1 MVCVE
6 SNWKPHR
13 GKLSAPHQTLCAA
26 VLCGLWRESC
36 NWALQTLVRF
46 CLALCTEALLCED
59 GQRNGGPWLRPV
71 KTPLPP
77 PYSGKVEWLKTLFS
91 SLTQFLASSA
101 PIPSLSTSFS
111 PWSIKWQKLSVQA
124 FLAPWAVSSV
134 RCPCSAL
141 LCPHL
146 CPCASLHGHFHPG
159 PPSVV
164 WLGENTTTGIL
175 CLIVVAEALFTTLPA
190 PTSFALGRKKAVLCY
205 SNKRNYLLCVE
216 KCYVSEEAEPKE
228 TARISES
235 ILSATAKL
243 DS

>member
-1 MVCVE
+1 M
-6 SNWKPHR
+6 
-13 GKLSAPHQTLCAA
+13 G
-26 VLCGLWRESC
+26 
-36 NWALQTLVRF
+36 
-46 CLALCTEALLCED
+46 
-59 GQRNGGPWLRPV
+59 
-71 KTPLPP
+71 
-77 PYSGKVEWLKTLFS
+77 WLKTLFS

-101 PIPSLSTSFS
+101 PIPSLSISTS

-141 LCPHL
+141 PPPLPLCQSAGTLSPW
-146 CPCASLHGHFHPG
+146 PSLSGVAGGKYYCRDSLSYSGSRSPFYHP
-159 PPSVV
+159 PY
-164 WLGENTTTGIL
+164 
-175 CLIVVAEALFTTLPA
+175 
-190 PTSFALGRKKAVLCY
+190 PTSFSLGRNKAVLCY

-243 DS
+243 DSYLLYKKGLGRKLVQMSPDGCLRGNLVAKDQFHLSVNVKVSIIGTVQIK